1 MLILGITAGLVV
13 LVLIVG
19 VVIAGMR
26 VAAQEESE
34 QDPILMRLAEL
45 SQTGGISS
53 IEEVELQ
60 QPFRER
66 IILPMLRRIGE
77 FSLRFTPQKALRD
90 TETRLEMAGR
100 PYRLDA
106 TTFLALRIIAPVA
119 LVGFFV
125 FLYSIAPT
133 PPPLG
138 RRLLIIALVGF
149 FAIFMPELWLRGQI
163 SRRQRDIL
171 KSMPDA
177 LDLLTICVE
186 AGLGF
191 EAAMSKVADKW
202 QTALGYEFL
211 RVIREIQLGIPRREA
226 LRGMAQRVGLPEMNS
241 FVSAV
246 IQSETLGASLAKVLR
261 IQAEQMRIRRRQ
273 RAEEEANKA
282 PIKMVIPM
290 VFLIFPAIFIVLLT
304 PAAIQIMKVFRNMT
318 F

>member
-1 MLILGITAGLVV
+1 MLIGITAGL
-13 LVLIVG
+13 LLLLLIVG

-26 VAAQEESE
+26 VAAQEESD
-34 QDPILMRLAEL
+34 QDPILARLAEL
-45 SQTGGISS
+45 SQTENISS

-90 TETRLEMAGR
+90 TELRLEMAGR

-106 TTFLALRIIAPVA
+106 TTFLALRLVLPTV
-119 LVGFFV
+119 LVGFFL
-125 FLYSIAPT
+125 FLYSIAPS
-133 PPPLG
+133 PPPLAQ
-138 RRLLIIALVGF
+138 RFLFIALSGF
-149 FAIFMPELWLRGQI
+149 FGIFMPELWLRGQI
-163 SRRQRDIL
+163 NRRQRDIL

-211 RVIREIQLGIPRREA
+211 RVIREIQLGIPRRDA
-226 LRGMAQRVGLPEMNS
+226 LRSMAQRVGLPEMNS

-261 IQAEQMRIRRRQ
+261 IQSEQMRISRRQ

-282 PIKMVIPM
+282 PVKMVVPM
-290 VFLIFPAIFIVLLT
+290 VFLIFPSIFIVLLT
-304 PAAIQIMKVFRNMT
+304 PAAIQIMRVFRNMN

>member
-1 MLILGITAGLVV
+1 MLIGITAGL
-13 LVLIVG
+13 LLLLLIVG

-26 VAAQEESE
+26 VAAQEESD
-34 QDPILMRLAEL
+34 QDPILARLAEL
-45 SQTGGISS
+45 SQTENISS

-90 TETRLEMAGR
+90 TELRLEMAGR

-106 TTFLALRIIAPVA
+106 TTFLALRLVLPTV
-119 LVGFFV
+119 LVGFFL
-125 FLYSIAPT
+125 FLYSIAPS
-133 PPPLG
+133 PPPLAQ
-138 RRLLIIALVGF
+138 RFLFIALSGF
-149 FAIFMPELWLRGQI
+149 FGIFMPELWLRGQI
-163 SRRQRDIL
+163 NRRQRDIL

-211 RVIREIQLGIPRREA
+211 RVIREIQLGIPRRDA
-226 LRGMAQRVGLPEMNS
+226 LRSMAQRVGLPEMNS

-261 IQAEQMRIRRRQ
+261 IQSEQMRIHRRQ

-282 PIKMVIPM
+282 PIKMVVPM
-290 VFLIFPAIFIVLLT
+290 VFLIFPSIFIVLLT
-304 PAAIQIMKVFRNMT
+304 PAAIQIMRVFRNMN